1 MANKNYYEELGVDKN
16 ASADEIKS
24 AYRKLAKKYHPDL
37 NKDNPEAAEK
47 FKNINEAYEVLSD
60 ETKRRNYD
68 QFGSADG
75 PTFNGFGGNSSGFGG
90 FGGADFG
97 GFSGGLD
104 DIFNMFTGGAFG
116 GSQARST
123 NAPING
129 SDIGVSITL
138 TFTEAALGCKKVF
151 NIERDEVCSH
161 CSGTGAKGG
170 TEYTKCAECS
180 GTGQVRY
187 TQDTIFGRMVTQ
199 GVCKSCNGTGK
210 SIKTKCEY
218 CNGLG
223 HSNKISKI
231 EVNIP
236 AGVDNGEVLT
246 LKDGGNSGR
255 NGGANGRLVINVKVK
270 EHPLFVREGSDL
282 LLKVYVPFYTL
293 LLGGEIEIPLVT
305 GKQKLT
311 IPALTQS
318 NTTFKLKNKG
328 IKNLKKVGNGDILV
342 TVVAESPKSLSKD
355 EKKLLEALSKDSSN
369 YARYK
374 SYLKDLNNLD

>member
-1 MANKNYYEELGVDKN
+1 MANKNYYEELGVDKS

-60 ETKRRNYD
+60 ETKRKNYD

-75 PTFNGFGGNSSGFGG
+75 PNFGG
-90 FGGADFG
+90 FGGGSGFGGGFGDFG
-97 GFSGGLD
+97 GFSGGFE
-104 DIFNMFTGGAFG
+104 DIFNMFTGGGFG
-116 GSQARST
+116 GRGAPA
-123 NAPING
+123 NAPMNG
-129 SDIGVSITL
+129 ADIRVKTTL
-138 TFTEAALGCKKVF
+138 SFVEAALGCKKTFSVQ
-151 NIERDEVCSH
+151 RDESCSH

-170 TEYTKCAECS
+170 TEYTTCKECGGS
-180 GTGQVRY
+180 GQVRY
-187 TQDTIFGRMVTQ
+187 TQDTIFGRMVSQ

-210 SIKTKCEY
+210 SIKTKCEH

-223 HSNKISKI
+223 HKVNNVDI

-236 AGVDNGEVLT
+236 AGVDDGEVLT
-246 LKDGGNSGR
+246 MRDGGNAGR
-255 NGGANGRLVINVKVK
+255 NGGRNGSLIIDVKVK
-270 EHPLFVREGSDL
+270 DHPLFVREGSDL

-293 LLGGEIEIPLVT
+293 LLGGEIEVPLVT

-318 NTTFKLKNKG
+318 NTVFKLKNKG
-328 IKNLKKVGNGDILV
+328 IKNLNRVGTGDILV
-342 TVVAESPKSLSKD
+342 TVIAESPKSLSKE
-355 EKKLLEALSKDSSN
+355 EKKALEKLAKEN
-369 YARYK
+369 TTFARYK
-374 SYLKDLNNLD
+374 SYTKDLENLE

>member
-1 MANKNYYEELGVDKN
+1 MAGKNYYEELGVDKN

-47 FKNINEAYEVLSD
+47 FKNVNEAYEVLSD
-60 ETKRRNYD
+60 ETKRKNYD
-68 QFGSADG
+68 QFGSAEG
-75 PTFNGFGGNSSGFGG
+75 PNFGGFGGNGSGFGG
-90 FGGADFG
+90 FGDFG
-97 GFSGGLD
+97 SFSGGFE
-104 DIFNMFTGGAFG
+104 DIFNMFTGGGFG
-116 GSQARST
+116 GQRSST

-129 SDIGVSITL
+129 SDIGVKVTL
-138 TFTEAALGCKKVF
+138 SFVEAALGCKKTFKVS
-151 NIERDEVCSH
+151 RDETCSH

-170 TEYTKCAECS
+170 TEYTTCKECG

-199 GVCKSCNGTGK
+199 GACKSCGGTGK
-210 SIKTKCEY
+210 SIKTKCEH
-218 CNGLG
+218 CNGAG
-223 HSNKISKI
+223 HKVNQVDI

-246 LKDGGNSGR
+246 MRDGGNAGR
-255 NGGANGRLVINVKVK
+255 NGGRNGKLVIEVKVK

-318 NTTFKLKNKG
+318 NTVFKLKNKG
-328 IKNLKKVGNGDILV
+328 IKNLNKIGSGDILV
-342 TVVAESPKSLSKD
+342 TVVAESPK
-355 EKKLLEALSKDSSN
+355 ALSKEEKKMLEKLAKENSN
-369 YARYK
+369 FTRYK
-374 SYLKDLNNLD
+374 SYQKDLAELD

>member
-90 FGGADFG
+90 FGDFG

-116 GSQARST
+116 GAQTRSAK
-123 NAPING
+123 APING
-129 SDIGVSITL
+129 SDIRVGITL

-151 NIERDEVCSH
+151 NLDRDEVCSH

-170 TEYTKCAECS
+170 TEYTKCSECGGS
-180 GTGQVRY
+180 GQVRY

-223 HSNKISKI
+223 HLNKLSKI

-246 LKDGGNSGR
+246 LKNGGNAGR
-255 NGGANGRLVINVKVK
+255 NGGANGELIIDVKVK
-270 EHPLFVREGSDL
+270 EHPLFVRDGSNL

-311 IPALTQS
+311 IPPLTQS
-318 NTTFKLKNKG
+318 NTVFKLKNKG
-328 IKNLKKVGNGDILV
+328 IKNLKKLGNGDILV
-342 TVVAESPKSLSKD
+342 TIIAESPKSLSKE

-374 SYLKDLNNLD
+374 SYVKDLSNLD